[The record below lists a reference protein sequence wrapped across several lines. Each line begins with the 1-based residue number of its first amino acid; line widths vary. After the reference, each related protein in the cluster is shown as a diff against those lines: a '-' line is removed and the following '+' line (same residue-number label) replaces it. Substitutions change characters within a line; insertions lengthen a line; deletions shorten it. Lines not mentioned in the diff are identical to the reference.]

1 MVSLIFEHEHNDL
14 RVETFPIGSFACN
27 CSLIYST
34 KSKEC
39 IIVDPG
45 NDKETLIKVIQE
57 KGLKVTKLIH
67 THAHFDHIGHSASI
81 SKLTSAPLYLH
92 KGDLFLYENLKEQG
106 LFFGAKTDNLNHP
119 IDFYLEDE
127 QNFNLSQESKPTGE
141 HSDILNT
148 LHTPGHTPG
157 SCCFLS
163 EKFKLPLLFSGDTL
177 FQRSIG
183 RTDLPGGDSELII
196 KSIKDRLLTLHEE
209 TNVIPGHGPL
219 TQIYTEKK
227 SNPFIS

>member
-1 MVSLIFEHEHNDL
+1 VVPLIFEHEYNDL
-14 RVETFPIGSFACN
+14 KVETFPIGTFACN

-34 KSKEC
+34 KTKEC

-45 NDKETLIKVIQE
+45 NDKKTLSKIIKE

-67 THAHFDHIGHSASI
+67 THAHFDHIGHSVSI
-81 SKLTSAPLYLH
+81 NKLTNAPLYLH
-92 KGDLFLYENLKEQG
+92 KGDLYLYEALKEQG
-106 LFFGAKTDNLNHP
+106 LFFGAKTDDP
-119 IDFYLEDE
+119 TRPVDFYIEDE
-127 QNFNLSQESKPTGE
+127 QNFHLSENSKNNNE
-141 HSDILNT
+141 CNNILNT

-163 EKFKLPLLFSGDTL
+163 EKFQLPILFSGDTL

-183 RTDLPGGDSELII
+183 RTDLPGGDSDLII
-196 KSIKDRLLTLHEE
+196 NSIKQRLLTLHDE

-219 TQIYTEKK
+219 TQIYAEKK

>member
-1 MVSLIFEHEHNDL
+1 MVPLIFEHEYDNL
-14 RVETFPIGSFACN
+14 RIETFPIGSFACN
-27 CSLIYST
+27 CSLIYSK

-45 NDKETLIKVIQE
+45 NDKETLSAIIQK

-67 THAHFDHIGHSASI
+67 THAHFDHIGHSISI
-81 SKLTSAPLYLH
+81 NKLTNAPLFLH
-92 KGDLFLYENLKEQG
+92 KGDLFLYESLKEQSF
-106 LFFGAKTDNLNHP
+106 FFGAQTDDPARP
-119 IDFYLEDE
+119 IDFYIEDE
-127 QNFNLSQESKPTGE
+127 QNFDLSNSVTVNHECKN
-141 HSDILNT
+141 ILST

-163 EKFKLPLLFSGDTL
+163 EKFQVPILFSGDTL

-183 RTDLPGGDSELII
+183 RTDLPGGNSELII
-196 KSIKDRLLTLHEE
+196 NSIKQRLLPLHDE

-227 SNPFIS
+227 SNPFIN

>member
-1 MVSLIFEHEHNDL
+1 MVPLIFEHQYGDL
-14 RVETFPIGSFACN
+14 KVETFPIGTFACN
-27 CSLIYST
+27 CSLIYSV

-45 NDKETLIKVIQE
+45 NDKETLSAIIQK
-57 KGLKVTKLIH
+57 KGLRVSKLIH
-67 THAHFDHIGHSASI
+67 THAHFDHIGHSISI
-81 SKLTSAPLYLH
+81 NKLTNAPLYLH
-92 KGDLFLYENLKEQG
+92 KGDLFLYESLKEQS
-106 LFFGAKTDNLNHP
+106 LFFGANTDDPTHP
-119 IDFYLEDE
+119 IDFYIDDE
-127 QNFNLSQESKPTGE
+127 QNFHLSENSTNNHE
-141 HSDILNT
+141 CNNILST

-163 EKFKLPLLFSGDTL
+163 EKFQVPILFSGDTL

-183 RTDLPGGDSELII
+183 RTDLPGGNSELII
-196 KSIKDRLLTLHEE
+196 NSIKQRLLTLHDE

-219 TQIYTEKK
+219 THIYAEKK